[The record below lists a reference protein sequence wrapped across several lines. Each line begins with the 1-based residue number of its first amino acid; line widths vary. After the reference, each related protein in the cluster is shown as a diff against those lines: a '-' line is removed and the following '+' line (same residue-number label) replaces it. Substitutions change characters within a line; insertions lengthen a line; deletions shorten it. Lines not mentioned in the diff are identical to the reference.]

1 MIKKVLV
8 ILTLIIMISA
18 MFILYV
24 NNTNNKVVNYNSD
37 TTSDYSF
44 TITTSVNPVNSGAN
58 FYINAS
64 GLKYLTGSGDIYLY
78 VNGAE
83 VYSSTYSATTYSI
96 KWSLTADSSIYEK
109 ATITTGRPPDI
120 TTYDGTSNTINE
132 VVNIVNYNV
141 EFIPNI
147 NTYYGLNISNI
158 LHIQKGDLNL
168 SFSDGTY
175 SYKANSSGY
184 NDLTGS
190 FTVNGANLIVYL
202 NFTLIE
208 YNVEF
213 IPNINAY
220 YGLNISNILHIQK
233 GDLNLS
239 FSDGTYSYKA
249 NSSGYN
255 DLTGSFTVNGANL
268 IVYLNFTSNSSVQ
281 IKYIIF
287 RESGFSGEWSIL
299 VNGNIYSSHNN
310 SIYIVMP
317 NYVFNYSYSIIKENN
332 YQANKTNGY
341 VNNTLNI
348 VYVQF
353 NKVSPISY
361 NIFIFVILIITGLI
375 VYLVVKRL

>member
-202 NFTLIE
+202 NFT
-208 YNVEF
+208 
-213 IPNINAY
+213 
-220 YGLNISNILHIQK
+220 
-233 GDLNLS
+233 
-239 FSDGTYSYKA
+239 
-249 NSSGYN
+249 
-255 DLTGSFTVNGANL
+255 
-268 IVYLNFTSNSSVQ
+268 SNSSVQ